1 MEENKNNSPQE
12 EVPPTYDA
20 LKKQHEKLQN
30 KYDRLEKRVDKII
43 QQGGDKQQKSVK
55 DLNDKLEGYIS
66 TIDEHIITVSTD
78 NRYIVTSVSTAFKN
92 AFGYKSAD
100 IVGQEITFLTDS
112 ENYDTLKA
120 ALDEVINTGNAFKG
134 ELRLGR
140 KNDTMAWV
148 EIYIKPVYDFEEIT
162 GLTIICEDITDRKEI
177 ENYKVSKLAAKK
189 YDAGHLSFM
198 SSLSAA
204 TLQTVPKRINA
215 ILWVFV
221 VTVVFF
227 LSHGRSSVK

>member
-148 EIYIKPVYDFEEIT
+148 EIYIKLCT
-162 GLTIICEDITDRKEI
+162 T
-177 ENYKVSKLAAKK
+177 SK
-189 YDAGHLSFM
+189 
-198 SSLSAA
+198 
-204 TLQTVPKRINA
+204 R
-215 ILWVFV
+215 
-221 VTVVFF
+221 
-227 LSHGRSSVK
+227 

>member
-1 MEENKNNSPQE
+1 M
-12 EVPPTYDA
+12 
-20 LKKQHEKLQN
+20 
-30 KYDRLEKRVDKII
+30 
-43 QQGGDKQQKSVK
+43 
-55 DLNDKLEGYIS
+55 
-66 TIDEHIITVSTD
+66 
-78 NRYIVTSVSTAFKN
+78 
-92 AFGYKSAD
+92 
-100 IVGQEITFLTDS
+100 TDS

-204 TLQTVPKRINA
+204 TLQTVPKKDKRN
-215 ILWVFV
+215 
-221 VTVVFF
+221 TVGFFCGNSCVF